1 MKFGALLIAA
11 LTLAALAL
19 ASASPADSD
28 AADYDCAD
36 FSNQAQ
42 AQTYLLPGDPYR
54 LDGDDDGVACEDL
67 PCPCSSSGPAP
78 SAPAPVPVAAAPTPT
93 REGVVLDHVVDGDT
107 LEVRFPDDST
117 ASVRLIGIDTPEKYY
132 ATECGS
138 EQASAA
144 MERRVRP
151 GRRLRLI
158 SDPTQDRVDQYGRL
172 LRYVRLF
179 GGGRDL
185 GQAQIKSG
193 WAKIYIFETRFRR
206 LGAYRRAQ
214 RGAERA
220 GRGIWASCGGRNHL
234 PE

>member
-1 MKFGALLIAA
+1 MKFGLLLA
-11 LTLAALAL
+11 AALAL
-19 ASASPADSD
+19 AGLALLSTAPADSK

-54 LDGDDDGVACEDL
+54 LDGDGDGVACEDL
-67 PCPCSSSGPAP
+67 PCPCSSSRPAP
-78 SAPAPVPVAAAPTPT
+78 VAPAPVAPTPAPT

-107 LEVRFPDDST
+107 LEVRFSDDRT

-144 MERRVRP
+144 MERRVQP

-179 GGGRDL
+179 GSGRDL
-185 GQAQIKSG
+185 GQAQIRSG
-193 WAKIYIFETRFRR
+193 WAKIYIFETPFRR

-214 RGAERA
+214 RSAERA
-220 GRGIWASCGGRNHL
+220 GRGIWSACGGRNHL
-234 PE
+234 PA

>member
-1 MKFGALLIAA
+1 MKFGLLLA
-11 LTLAALAL
+11 AALAL
-19 ASASPADSD
+19 AGLALLSTAPADSK

-54 LDGDDDGVACEDL
+54 LDGDGDGVACEDL
-67 PCPCSSSGPAP
+67 PCPCSSSR
-78 SAPAPVPVAAAPTPT
+78 PAPVASAPVAPTPAPT

-107 LEVRFPDDST
+107 LEVRFSDDRT

-144 MERRVRP
+144 MERRVQP

-179 GGGRDL
+179 GSGRDL
-185 GQAQIKSG
+185 GQAQIRSG
-193 WAKIYIFETRFRR
+193 WAKIYIFETPFRR

-214 RGAERA
+214 RSAERA
-220 GRGIWASCGGRNHL
+220 GRGIWSACGGRNHL
-234 PE
+234 PA

>member
-1 MKFGALLIAA
+1 MKFGLL
-11 LTLAALAL
+11 LVAALAL
-19 ASASPADSD
+19 AGLALLSTSPTDIK
-28 AADYDCAD
+28 AADYDCSD

-42 AQTYLLPGDPYR
+42 AQAYLLPGDPYR
-54 LDGDDDGVACEDL
+54 LDGDHDGVACEDL

-78 SAPAPVPVAAAPTPT
+78 LDPAPVAPTTAPT
-93 REGVVLDHVVDGDT
+93 RAGVVLDHVVDGDT

-138 EQASAA
+138 ERASAA
-144 MERRVRP
+144 MERRVQP

-179 GGGRDL
+179 GSGLDL
-185 GQAQIKSG
+185 GQAQIQSG
-193 WAKIYIFETRFRR
+193 WAKIYIFETPFRR
-206 LGAYRRAQ
+206 LAAYRRDQ
-214 RGAERA
+214 RSAERA
-220 GRGIWASCGGRNHL
+220 GRGVWSACGGRIHL
-234 PE
+234 PA

>member
-1 MKFGALLIAA
+1 MKFGLLLA
-11 LTLAALAL
+11 AALAL
-19 ASASPADSD
+19 GGLALLSTSPTDSR

-78 SAPAPVPVAAAPTPT
+78 VGPAPVAPTTAPT

-144 MERRVRP
+144 MERRVQP

-179 GGGRDL
+179 GSGRDL
-185 GQAQIKSG
+185 GQAQIHSG
-193 WAKIYIFETRFRR
+193 WAKVYIYETPFRR
-206 LGAYRRAQ
+206 LGAYRRDQ
-214 RGAERA
+214 RSAERA
-220 GRGIWASCGGRNHL
+220 GRGVWSACGGRIHL
-234 PE
+234 PA

>member
-1 MKFGALLIAA
+1 MKFGLL
-11 LTLAALAL
+11 LLAALAL
-19 ASASPADSD
+19 AGLALLLTSPADSK

-78 SAPAPVPVAAAPTPT
+78 APVAAPT

-107 LEVRFPDDST
+107 LEVRFPDEST

-144 MERRVRP
+144 MERRVQP

-179 GGGRDL
+179 GSGRDL
-185 GQAQIKSG
+185 GEAEIRSG
-193 WAKIYIFETRFRR
+193 WAKIYIFETPFRR
-206 LGAYRRAQ
+206 LGAYRRDQ
-214 RGAERA
+214 RSAERA
-220 GRGIWASCGGRNHL
+220 GRGVWSACGGRIHL
-234 PE
+234 PA

>member
-1 MKFGALLIAA
+1 M
-11 LTLAALAL
+11 
-19 ASASPADSD
+19 
-28 AADYDCAD
+28 
-36 FSNQAQ
+36 
-42 AQTYLLPGDPYR
+42 
-54 LDGDDDGVACEDL
+54 
-67 PCPCSSSGPAP
+67 
-78 SAPAPVPVAAAPTPT
+78 AAAAPT

-144 MERRVRP
+144 MERRVQP

-179 GGGRDL
+179 GSGRDL
-185 GQAQIKSG
+185 GQAQIQSG
-193 WAKIYIFETRFRR
+193 WAKVYIYETPFRR

-220 GRGIWASCGGRNHL
+220 GRGVWSVCGGRIHL
-234 PE
+234 PA